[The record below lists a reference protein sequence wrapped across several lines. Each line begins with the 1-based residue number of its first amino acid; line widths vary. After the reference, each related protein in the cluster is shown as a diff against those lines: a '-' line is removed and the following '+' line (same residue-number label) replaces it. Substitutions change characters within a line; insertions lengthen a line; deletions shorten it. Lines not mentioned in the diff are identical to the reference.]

1 MTRIGRK
8 TIIAAGV
15 LAAAALT
22 AVPAAQASARTAPSV
37 TSSYSCHKVK
47 IGGHRYED
55 CALKVA
61 FTGPMGA
68 WKVYFQTPRREKLA
82 NFSWQVDD
90 SSEMGSSAPV
100 TKYAPLVINGSPDDW
115 ASYQIPAGVTCTGG
129 FYFDVPLGQPVPR
142 VWIKVSR

>member
-15 LAAAALT
+15 LAAALA

-47 IGGHRYED
+47 IGGHHYEG
-55 CALKVA
+55 CTLKVA

-90 SSEMGSSAPV
+90 SSEMGSTARQV
-100 TKYAPLVINGSPDDW
+100 KYAPLVINGSPDDW
-115 ASYQIPAGVTCTGG
+115 ASYQIPAGVTCTGW
-129 FYFDVPLGQPVPR
+129 FTFDAPVNEPLPR
-142 VWIKVSR
+142 AWITASR